1 MRREVMKRV
10 SEGIV
15 LLLVI
20 LSLVACGNKAQSVPG
35 DQVENTEEVVTGN
48 DTSASDE
55 AEIDTA
61 PAEKGS
67 DALSIQSD
75 ADKSADTDKSKKT
88 DNDGNGINTQKEND
102 SKTGTSKDN
111 SVSDTAS
118 KDSSVS
124 DIASK
129 DKESNTTSKNNLSS
143 DIKSEDAPD
152 GNNSGNVSDKK
163 QEGYGRILFTGDSRT
178 VDLFSAQAEEIRG
191 DVHNGIPVYCKNGCQ
206 FQYMVD
212 AINEY
217 GMDNFDTLVSWMGC
231 NEFGDFSQYGP
242 YYDSL
247 IESGKTIVV
256 CTVGPTVDD
265 QLLNDVDYL
274 YYPNANQIKYNNS
287 LTAWAN
293 ERGVKVIDLYSYIS
307 NSSTIS
313 VVPGDGIHYLPQPTT
328 ELWTYILGS
337 LGR

>member
-1 MRREVMKRV
+1 MRREVMKKV

-15 LLLVI
+15 LLLVAI
-20 LSLVACGNKAQSVPG
+20 TLVACGGKAQSAPG
-35 DQVENTEEVVTGN
+35 DQVENAEEVATGN
-48 DTSASDE
+48 DTSVNDE
-55 AEIDTA
+55 AEIDSA
-61 PAEKGS
+61 PAENDS
-67 DALSIQSD
+67 DALS
-75 ADKSADTDKSKKT
+75 K
-88 DNDGNGINTQKEND
+88 DNDGNGINTQKETD
-102 SKTGTSKDN
+102 SATGTSKNNSVSDTTTKDN
-111 SVSDTAS
+111 SVSDTTT
-118 KDSSVS
+118 KDNSVS
-124 DIASK
+124 D
-129 DKESNTTSKNNLSS
+129 TTSKNNSGS
-143 DIKSEDAPD
+143 DISSEDASN
-152 GNNSGNVSDKK
+152 GNNSKNASDKK
-163 QEGYGRILFTGDSRT
+163 QEGYGRIIFTGDSRT
-178 VDLFSAQAEEIRG
+178 MDLFSAQADEIRG
-191 DVHNGIPVYCKNGCQ
+191 DVQNGIPVYCKNGCQ

-231 NEFGDFSQYGP
+231 NEFGDFSKYGP

-247 IESGKTIVV
+247 IESGKTVVV
-256 CTVGPTVDD
+256 CTVGPTADD
-265 QLLNDVDYL
+265 QLLDDEDYL
-274 YYPNANQIKYNNS
+274 YYPNANQINYNNS